1 MLKKSVAFLALSVLI
16 LPFSNAQILTGK
28 AQQDEKNP
36 QYSYLYNTSLIKAI
50 SDNDAHRVE
59 FLLYAGMDPNEK
71 NDSGMTPLVA
81 AAQADAQITEML
93 LNHGA
98 KVNEPSVNAITPLMA
113 AARSG
118 KIQNVKTLMSYGA
131 NPNLKDND
139 GKTAMDYATENKHH
153 KVALELIDTQ
163 MIQIN
168 DQDTALAASLVAAV
182 SAKDTATMQK
192 LLKRGATINDQN
204 RLGQTAIIA
213 AVDTK
218 DMKLIKEVL
227 SYRPNLELQDNTGRG
242 PLMHAI
248 QNDDDNIARLL
259 IAQGANTQTKDI
271 MGVTPVILAAKQGNA
286 IMLKEILST
295 GADVNAQDKL
305 GRSALSWAVENE
317 DKSVFNAIIA
327 RNDLRPDLVYS
338 QYNLSPLITATGKG
352 MYDMVFELTQKGADT
367 NLQDSYD
374 NTALVYAVK
383 NNDTKTAALLLNYGA
398 NPLFKNE
405 TEPDLAEIARDNGN
419 TKLAAMLDTAAEK
432 TEYQDAFAKAKLNE
446 DNKVSSYMQ
455 NDERLFW
462 NDIENIDEYIEYL
475 ETQTQKAKAVKAERE
490 AKKAKAEAQAA
501 AEKAQIEQM
510 KPKAKQINSKAKA
523 QKTYKK

>member
-1 MLKKSVAFLALSVLI
+1 M
-16 LPFSNAQILTGK
+16 
-28 AQQDEKNP
+28 
-36 QYSYLYNTSLIKAI
+36 
-50 SDNDAHRVE
+50 
-59 FLLYAGMDPNEK
+59 
-71 NDSGMTPLVA
+71 
-81 AAQADAQITEML
+81 
-93 LNHGA
+93 
-98 KVNEPSVNAITPLMA
+98 
-113 AARSG
+113 
-118 KIQNVKTLMSYGA
+118 
-131 NPNLKDND
+131 
-139 GKTAMDYATENKHH
+139 
-153 KVALELIDTQ
+153 
-163 MIQIN
+163 
-168 DQDTALAASLVAAV
+168 
-182 SAKDTATMQK
+182 
-192 LLKRGATINDQN
+192 
-204 RLGQTAIIA
+204 
-213 AVDTK
+213 
-218 DMKLIKEVL
+218 
-227 SYRPNLELQDNTGRG
+227 
-242 PLMHAI
+242 
-248 QNDDDNIARLL
+248 
-259 IAQGANTQTKDI
+259 
-271 MGVTPVILAAKQGNA
+271 
-286 IMLKEILST
+286 
-295 GADVNAQDKL
+295 
-305 GRSALSWAVENE
+305 
-317 DKSVFNAIIA
+317 
-327 RNDLRPDLVYS
+327 RPDLVYS